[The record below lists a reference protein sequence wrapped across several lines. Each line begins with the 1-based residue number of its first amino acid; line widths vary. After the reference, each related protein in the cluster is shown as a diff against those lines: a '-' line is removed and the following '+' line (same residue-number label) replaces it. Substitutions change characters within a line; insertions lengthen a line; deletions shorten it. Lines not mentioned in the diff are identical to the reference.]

1 MFFSVCDCAALF
13 RTKIHNEWKRFR
25 MEEKSQRCE
34 PARLSA
40 SQVMTSPATQ
50 PVKSPVDGLRRVT
63 CYNSQSAS
71 RKVSPVNYN
80 QLSAGRTGRGLDGG
94 KRGLPHL
101 FEKQPCLYD
110 TSLNILFHC

>member
-1 MFFSVCDCAALF
+1 
-13 RTKIHNEWKRFR
+13 

-40 SQVMTSPATQ
+40 SQVMTSPATR
-50 PVKSPVDGLRRVT
+50 PVKSPVAGLRRVT

-80 QLSAGRTGRGLDGG
+80 QLSAGRNGRGREAYLT
-94 KRGLPHL
+94 
-101 FEKQPCLYD
+101 CLKNSHVCMTQALTFYF
-110 TSLNILFHC
+110 TA